1 MKAEIITIGDELLIG
16 QVVDTNS
23 AWMAQQ
29 LNIIGID
36 VKQITSISD
45 DKRHILNTLTD
56 ASSRAELIII
66 TGGLGPTN
74 DDITKKTLC
83 EYFNTNLVFN
93 ELMYLNIQSL
103 FKSLGLKVTEINKAQ
118 AEVPENC
125 EPILNSCGT
134 APGMWFEQN
143 GKVFVSM
150 PGVPFEMK
158 QMMGNSILPKLKI
171 KFHLE
176 FVCHKTILT
185 QGISESFLSE
195 IIADW
200 EKELPSFVKLA
211 YLPSPG
217 IVRLRLTAKGNDE
230 NKMTDEINHQTS
242 LLQKIISEY
251 IYGYDNDK
259 LEALIG
265 LLLKKNNKTIAT
277 AESCTG
283 GYIAHLIT
291 SISGSSAYF
300 KGSVVCYA
308 NEIKTKL
315 LDVEEESI
323 IKNGAVSEEV
333 VKQMALNVRNL
344 FNVDYAIATSGIAG
358 PDGGTEV
365 KPVGTT
371 WIAIANKNQV
381 FAKRF
386 TFGENRERNIQKAA
400 ITALNLLR
408 KQIIIDK

>member
-16 QVVDTNS
+16 QVIDTNS

-29 LNIIGID
+29 LNLLGID

-45 DKRHILNTLTD
+45 DRSHILNTLVD
-56 ASSRAELIII
+56 ASSRADLIII

-103 FKSLGLKVTEINKAQ
+103 FKSLGLQVTEINKAQ
-118 AEVPENC
+118 AEIPENC

-143 GKVFVSM
+143 GKVYVSM

-158 QMMGNSILPKLKI
+158 QMMENSILPKLKI
-171 KFHLE
+171 KYHLE

-185 QGISESFLSE
+185 QGIGESFLSE
-195 IIADW
+195 IIAGW
-200 EKELPSFVKLA
+200 EKELPTFIKLA

-217 IVRLRLTAKGNDE
+217 IVRLRLTAKGIDE
-230 NKMTDEINHQTS
+230 MKIKNEIKRQTEVLK
-242 LLQKIISEY
+242 LLIPDY
-251 IYGYDNDK
+251 IYGYDHDK
-259 LEALIG
+259 LEAIIG
-265 LLLKKNNKTIAT
+265 NLLKNNKQTLAT

-291 SISGSSAYF
+291 GIPGSSSYY
-300 KGSVVCYA
+300 KGSLVCYA
-308 NEIKTKL
+308 NEIKSKL
-315 LDVEEESI
+315 LHIDEERI
-323 IKNGAVSEEV
+323 IRNGAVSEEV
-333 VKQMALNVRNL
+333 VQQMALNIKNL

-371 WIAIANKNQV
+371 WIAIADKSGV
-381 FAKRF
+381 FAKKF
-386 TFGENRERNIQKAA
+386 TFGDNRERNIQKAS

-408 KQIIIDK
+408 KRIID